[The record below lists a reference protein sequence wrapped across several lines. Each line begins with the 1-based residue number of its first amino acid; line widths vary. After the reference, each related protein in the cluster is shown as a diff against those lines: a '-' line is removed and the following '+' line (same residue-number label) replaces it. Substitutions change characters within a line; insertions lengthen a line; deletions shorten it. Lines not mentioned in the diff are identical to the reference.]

1 MRLWLCLSW
10 FSYRKHNQSNSSIR
24 LGIWANGNK
33 GRDFKIFQLSVSVD
47 FLNLHVPTCLG
58 LISTSCL
65 LVCAI
70 FHRLGAHQDSSKKV
84 SSESVIAARVLWKTV
99 IELFG
104 LWFPL
109 CARSFVISSPSL
121 NSSFLRCHRCRH
133 WLTILI
139 ALLLFRW
146 HNRSEMVAVSS

>member
-1 MRLWLCLSW
+1 MRIWLCLSW

-58 LISTSCL
+58 LISTSRL

-70 FHRLGAHQDSSKKV
+70 FHRLGAHQDISKKV
-84 SSESVIAARVLWKTV
+84 SSESVIAARVLWKNSNWTLRTLV
-99 IELFG
+99 
-104 LWFPL
+104 
-109 CARSFVISSPSL
+109 SFVCK
-121 NSSFLRCHRCRH
+121 FLCH
-133 WLTILI
+133 LI
-139 ALLLFRW
+139 AFVEFIIPSMSSMSSLID
-146 HNRSEMVAVSS
+146 HPDCASIVSLT

>member
-65 LVCAI
+65 PVCAI

-84 SSESVIAARVLWKTV
+84 SSESVIAARVLWICFSLKNSNWTLRTLV
-99 IELFG
+99 
-104 LWFPL
+104 
-109 CARSFVISSPSL
+109 SFVCKVLCHLIA
-121 NSSFLRCHRCRH
+121 FVEFIILRCHRCRH
-133 WLTILI
+133 WPSCCASIVSLT
-139 ALLLFRW
+139 
-146 HNRSEMVAVSS
+146 